1 MVLFEILKSTKMGR
15 EAISKVVLCRILMA
29 SSSMVFPPVV
39 LDYLSKQ
46 NRLLARKPKLYLPL
60 QVTSWSIYIFIYLFT
75 VGHINWIGIN
85 RGDSSNVCNL
95 ASNANR
101 FR

>member
-1 MVLFEILKSTKMGR
+1 MGR

-60 QVTSWSIYIFIYLFT
+60 QVTSWLFVYIFLFIYCRS
-75 VGHINWIGIN
+75 H
-85 RGDSSNVCNL
+85 
-95 ASNANR
+95 
-101 FR
+101 

>member
-1 MVLFEILKSTKMGR
+1 MGLLWFFLYCNEILKSTKMGR

-60 QVTSWSIYIFIYLFT
+60 QVTSWSILKTFLFIYCRS
-75 VGHINWIGIN
+75 H
-85 RGDSSNVCNL
+85 
-95 ASNANR
+95 
-101 FR
+101 

>member
-1 MVLFEILKSTKMGR
+1 MGR

-60 QVTSWSIYIFIYLFT
+60 QVTSWSIYIFLFIYL
-75 VGHINWIGIN
+75 
-85 RGDSSNVCNL
+85 L
-95 ASNANR
+95 
-101 FR
+101 